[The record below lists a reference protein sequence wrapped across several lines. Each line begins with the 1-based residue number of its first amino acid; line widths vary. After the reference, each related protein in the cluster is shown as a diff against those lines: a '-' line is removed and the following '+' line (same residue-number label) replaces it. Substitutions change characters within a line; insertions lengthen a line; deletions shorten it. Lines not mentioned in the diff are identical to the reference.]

1 MDFLLWLIV
10 GFFII
15 GFVVLISMKKN
26 MENKLAFIKT
36 NMENNIEITK
46 SPTKSIFWWIV
57 GTTVWGIMSIILF
70 VWWFHEHFG

>member
-1 MDFLLWLIV
+1 MDLLLWLTV

-26 MENKLAFIKT
+26 MESKLAFIIT

-46 SPTKSIFWWIV
+46 SPTKFIFWWIV
-57 GTTVWGIMSIILF
+57 GTTVWGIVSIILF
-70 VWWFHEHFG
+70 MWWFYEHLG